1 MKTKKV
7 KTKVTKYGKQED
19 EMDVYLD
26 NLLDE
31 HGITYEAIFGKGGAF
46 KMMQKRLLEKMLKGE
61 LTHHLGYEKGK
72 KPGDVEHCRNGYSQK
87 KLTSEDGPMEVE
99 IPRDR
104 AGSFQPQIITKGER
118 RFKGFDQRIIGMYA
132 GGMTLKEIQNFLE
145 DQYEI
150 ELSTEFIST
159 VTDSINEE
167 VKEWQQRPLE
177 STYAVVFFDALR
189 VKIRDEGVVQ
199 NKAVYLAL
207 GVRTDGS
214 KEVLGIWIEQNE
226 GAKFWMKVM
235 NDLRHRGVGDILIA
249 VVDGLKGFPEAIRTI
264 FPQTEVQTCI
274 VHLIRYSLSFCG
286 WKERKQ
292 VAAALKKIYQAP
304 NAEVAA
310 EGLREFEDG
319 PWGEKFPMIPASWKR
334 HWEEI
339 IPFFSYSP
347 EVRKMIYT
355 TNAIES
361 LHMQIR
367 KVIKNRGHFPNDE
380 SATKLIYLALRNIE
394 KAWIKAP
401 VFWMAAARE
410 FTLQFGDRFKQS

>member
-1 MKTKKV
+1 MKTKKA
-7 KTKVTKYGKQED
+7 KAKVTKYGKQED
-19 EMDVYLD
+19 AMDVYLD

-61 LTHHLGYEKGK
+61 LTYHLGYEKGK
-72 KPGDVEHCRNGYSQK
+72 KPESVENCRNGYSQK
-87 KLTSEDGPMEVE
+87 KLTSEDGLMEVE

-104 AGSFQPQIITKGER
+104 EGSFQPQIITKGER
-118 RFKGFDQRIIGMYA
+118 RFKGFDERIIGMYA

-150 ELSTEFIST
+150 ELSREFIST
-159 VTDSINEE
+159 VTDSINED

-249 VVDGLKGFPEAIRTI
+249 VVDGLKGFPEGIRTI

-292 VAAALKKIYQAP
+292 VAGALKEIYQAP
-304 NAEVAA
+304 NAEIAA
-310 EGLREFEDG
+310 ERLQEFEDG
-319 PWGEKFPMIPASWKR
+319 PWGEKFSMIAASWKR
-334 HWEEI
+334 HWEEV

-361 LHMQIR
+361 LHMQVR
-367 KVIKNRGHFPNDE
+367 KVIKNRGYFPNDE

-394 KAWIKAP
+394 KN
-401 VFWMAAARE
+401 
-410 FTLQFGDRFKQS
+410 G